1 MFKQLVLL
9 RPVATF
15 SALVT
20 FVIAMALGFWQ
31 LDRMDQKLYLAA
43 DIAKK
48 ERSAPLLAHAKQWSY
63 EEAKH
68 HRMIARGMYIP
79 DATVWLENRP
89 HPQGRDPKTGI
100 TVGFYV
106 LTPLRLQ
113 YSDQLIWINRGWVP
127 RDGMDRE
134 KLPPLITPVG
144 MVEVEGLV
152 FEHPARVMNVGN
164 LDALAQ
170 KQKIQQNLD
179 IEKQSAQLNASY
191 LPFIL
196 RQVHGGLDDG
206 LQRDWAP
213 MQDGSEKHKGY
224 AFQWFSLA
232 TLTIFFWLFSGL
244 LRKKV

>member
-20 FVIAMALGFWQ
+20 FVVAMALGYWQ
-31 LDRMDQKLYLAA
+31 VDRMHQKLSLAA

-48 ERSAPLLAHAKQWSY
+48 EVSAPLLAHAKQWTY

-68 HRMIARGMYIP
+68 HRMIARGAYIP
-79 DATVWLENRP
+79 GATVWLENRP

-106 LTPLRLQ
+106 LTPVKLQ

-134 KLPPLITPVG
+134 KLPPLMTPVG

-164 LDALAQ
+164 VDALAQ

-179 IEKQSAQLNASY
+179 IEKQSAQLGLPY

-196 RQVHGGLDDG
+196 RQTQGGPDDG

-232 TLTIFFWLFSGL
+232 ALTILFWLFSGL